1 MPPTFDAPRIVSLGS
16 GIAWWAVGFV
26 PVIRTRLASR
36 LERGL
41 AATAFLLGGWAFL
54 DAIYPVV
61 SGASPDLGF
70 PVALHRDARDP
81 ARRGRLL
88 PVGEHL
94 RDIDDLVR
102 RAVVRVLP
110 PDPGD
115 PHPGGDS
122 SAVGRRLGPRLPGG
136 VRHPGAR
143 HRDLHVLPHRG
154 APRRPR
160 VEPEPPDR
168 GGATRRPP
176 GGRRELCRDE
186 RSLVPRL
193 RGHRDALRRPRDRRR
208 PRGIRHRRG
217 GLRRACIRRAPGRAD
232 PGPEGVRG
240 TELAATRHVGRC
252 DLRRRSR
259 RERIVELLGAPGT
272 HGPAPVAEGLALGRE
287 TAKSVVTRATL
298 FDARLIWRSM
308 ERKNVASGARWE
320 PSFGYSR
327 AVRIGNHVAVAGT
340 TATDPEGKV
349 LAPGDAYG
357 QAVHI
362 FRKIEAALA
371 QAGARLEDVVR

>member
-1 MPPTFDAPRIVSLGS
+1 MDRTPGEGGKPLLGL
-16 GIAWWAVGFV
+16 
-26 PVIRTRLASR
+26 RTLGGAANRVR
-36 LERGL
+36 RGL
-41 AATAFLLGGWAFL
+41 ARPDGLIGSRTNG
-54 DAIYPVV
+54 PVHGV
-61 SGASPDLGF
+61 
-70 PVALHRDARDP
+70 PVALHLDARNP
-81 ARRGRLL
+81 SRRGRPL
-88 PVGEHL
+88 PVGERL
-94 RDIDDLVR
+94 RDADGLVR
-102 RAVVRVLP
+102 RAVVRVHP
-110 PDPGD
+110 PDPGG
-115 PHPGGDS
+115 PHPCGDS
-122 SAVGRRLGPRLPGG
+122 AVVRRGLEPRLPGG
-136 VRHPGAR
+136 VRHPGAGR
-143 HRDLHVLPHRG
+143 CDLHVLSHWG
-154 APRRPR
+154 APRGPR

-176 GGRRELCRDE
+176 GGRRELRRDE

-259 RERIVELLGAPGT
+259 RERIVELPGAPGA
-272 HGPAPVAEGLALGRE
+272 HGPAAAAEGLAGPQATE
-287 TAKSVVTRATL
+287 SVVTRATL

-371 QAGARLEDVVR
+371 QAGARLEDVVRTRMFVTSIDDWGK

>member
-160 VEPEPPDR
+160 V
-168 GGATRRPP
+168 
-176 GGRRELCRDE
+176 
-186 RSLVPRL
+186 
-193 RGHRDALRRPRDRRR
+193 
-208 PRGIRHRRG
+208 
-217 GLRRACIRRAPGRAD
+217 D
-232 PGPEGVRG
+232 P
-240 TELAATRHVGRC
+240 
-252 DLRRRSR
+252 
-259 RERIVELLGAPGT
+259 
-272 HGPAPVAEGLALGRE
+272 
-287 TAKSVVTRATL
+287 
-298 FDARLIWRSM
+298 
-308 ERKNVASGARWE
+308 
-320 PSFGYSR
+320 
-327 AVRIGNHVAVAGT
+327 
-340 TATDPEGKV
+340 
-349 LAPGDAYG
+349 
-357 QAVHI
+357 
-362 FRKIEAALA
+362 
-371 QAGARLEDVVR
+371 